1 MSNFSLQ
8 GKRALVTG
16 GTRGI
21 GKAIAQELKQAG
33 AEVIITG
40 RDVENTRKVAQ
51 ELGMIGIVADMADKS
66 AIENLI
72 QEAGSV
78 DILVNNAGIIKDGM
92 FSRQSEDQWEQVL
105 NVNLN
110 ATVQL
115 TRGLLTGMSQKNW
128 GRVVNITSVVAH
140 MGNVGQTNYV
150 TSKAAVTGFAKA
162 LSKEVARKGVTVNC
176 VAPGFIETDMTAG
189 IPEQIVEN
197 FKKTI
202 PMQSFGKPEDIATA
216 VRFLVSDEARYVTGT
231 TLHVNGGLYL

>member
-40 RDVENTRKVAQ
+40 RDIENTRKVAQ
-51 ELGMIGIVADMADKS
+51 ELGMTGIVADMADKA

-72 QEAGSV
+72 QEAGAI

-115 TRGLLTGMSQKNW
+115 TRGLLTGMSQRNW

-162 LSKEVARKGVTVNC
+162 LSKEVARKGITVNC

-189 IPEQIVEN
+189 IPEQIVDN

-202 PMQSFGKPEDIATA
+202 PMQSFGKPEDIASA